1 MGLADLLTLHRWGT
15 ALLLGAF
22 THGIALKAGDPAAEG
37 SKELVRESYVFRHG
51 VSTFSC
57 CGAA

>member
-1 MGLADLLTLHRWGT
+1 
-15 ALLLGAF
+15 
-22 THGIALKAGDPAAEG
+22 LKAGDPAAEG